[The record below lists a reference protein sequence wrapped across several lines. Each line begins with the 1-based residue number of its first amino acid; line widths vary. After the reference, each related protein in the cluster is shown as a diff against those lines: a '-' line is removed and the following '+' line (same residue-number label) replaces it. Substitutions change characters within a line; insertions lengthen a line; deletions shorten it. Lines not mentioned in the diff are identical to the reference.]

1 MLSILY
7 VCTGNICRSP
17 FAERYTHLLADRGAA
32 ARVATSS
39 AGVGS
44 LVGHPMDPPMDI
56 LLQRS
61 GGSAEGFA
69 SRQISREHITD
80 SDVIITMETYHRD
93 WILEDHPR
101 AMRRTFTLGQLM
113 RQLADPEMDD
123 LVGDELLTT
132 LSERRRRARSRD
144 DVPDPYRRGEAA
156 MAEAAARITSAL
168 DVVIPRLAP
177 PRLVD

>member
-132 LSERRRRARSRD
+132 LSERRRRADPGTTSRTPTD
-144 DVPDPYRRGEAA
+144 GEAA